1 MKTKLLRK
9 IRNKITIEKQ
19 GAKYFLIDKFLNI
32 EDEFY
37 KNISYKEMLQIRRNR
52 ILYSAYNLYNTKIK
66 ITKKGY

>member
-1 MKTKLLRK
+1 MKSKLLRK
-9 IRNKITIEKQ
+9 IRKQITIEKQ

-52 ILYSAYNLYNTKIK
+52 ILYSAYNLYNRKIK

>member
-1 MKTKLLRK
+1 MKAKLLTK
-9 IRNKITIEKQ
+9 IRKQITIEKQ

-52 ILYSAYNLYNTKIK
+52 ILYSAYNLYNRKIK